1 MKNYIIM
8 SLTLACL
15 ISTTL
20 LLFSF
25 KSKNNTDKDV
35 FMQITT
41 VESIIPGG
49 LGRSKMLITD
59 ENGGNTETD
68 MENFYSMVGINFGN
82 ITANNKK
89 IVAKINEMTDK
100 GWELYQV
107 TTGVQ
112 SPTDGGKQ
120 GIYLT
125 RYLFKKKK

>member
-1 MKNYIIM
+1 MKNYIII

-15 ISTTL
+15 LTTTL

-25 KSKNNTDKDV
+25 KSKNDTGTDV
-35 FMQITT
+35 YMQITT

-59 ENGGNTETD
+59 ENGGTTETNL
-68 MENFYSMVGINFGN
+68 ENFYSMVGINFGN
-82 ITANNKK
+82 ITENNKK
-89 IVAKINEMTDK
+89 IVAKINELCGK
-100 GWELYQV
+100 GWELDKIS
-107 TTGVQ
+107 TGVQ

>member
-1 MKNYIIM
+1 M

>member
-1 MKNYIIM
+1 MKNYIII

-15 ISTTL
+15 LTTTL

-25 KSKNNTDKDV
+25 KSKNDTGTDV
-35 FMQITT
+35 YMQVTT

-59 ENGGNTETD
+59 ENGGTTETNL
-68 MENFYSMVGINFGN
+68 ENFYSMVGINFGN
-82 ITANNKK
+82 ITENNKK
-89 IVAKINEMTDK
+89 IVAKINELCGK
-100 GWELYQV
+100 GWELDEV
-107 TTGVQ
+107 STGVQ